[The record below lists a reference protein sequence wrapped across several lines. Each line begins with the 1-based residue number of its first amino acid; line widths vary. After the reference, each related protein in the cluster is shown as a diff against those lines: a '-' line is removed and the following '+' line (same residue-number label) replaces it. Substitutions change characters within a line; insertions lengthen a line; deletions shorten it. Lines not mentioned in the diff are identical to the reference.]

1 MELAKQQVETLTSF
15 SLQIVKLN
23 KGPHTLGLGF
33 KVMAVGLRCLVDICC
48 NATEAPVLKGIY
60 LTPGRVSCPL

>member
-48 NATEAPVLKGIY
+48 HATEASVLKGIY